1 MQCFSRKTSL
11 LFCWQ
16 ESNHGSMV
24 KVRHTMLKVQFLS
37 KKYVLTKQTFR
48 FSSRFWPKKKQK
60 NVTFFIEMSF
70 WTKHGLLEQCGKAY
84 CLQKKKWSYVILQKF
99 LTAPTPSPR
108 PTLLAWLTY
117 KVGKWLP
124 SKSAAMLS
132 LFSALSIFQM
142 CSSIAR
148 GETRNKAMKQ
158 VPRQYH

>member
-60 NVTFFIEMSF
+60 NVTFLSKWVFGQNMDF
-70 WTKHGLLEQCGKAY
+70 WNNVGRPTAY
-84 CLQKKKWSYVILQKF
+84 KKKWSYVILQKF